1 MQFRLC
7 HDLTLHLKYVVFLA
21 GECSGYHILC
31 FSVFSIQLLL
41 FPGKLAGLS
50 LLRFL
55 GFILWIYILGK
66 EAQTEYSYKTFS
78 EGSKLK
84 YPYSYRQI
92 VSCLHAFLKI
102 LISEYR
108 WVSIRWLKLLFS
120 FLYSVVSG
128 YSLDFWDGWTSWNN
142 FLNF

>member
-1 MQFRLC
+1 MQFRLW

-21 GECSGYHILC
+21 GKCSGYHILC
-31 FSVFSIQLLL
+31 FSVFSVQLLL
-41 FPGKLAGLS
+41 FPAKLAGL
-50 LLRFL
+50 LWFL

-92 VSCLHAFLKI
+92 VSCLHTFLKI
-102 LISEYR
+102 LISEYS
-108 WVSIRWLKLLFS
+108 WVSIRWLKLF
-120 FLYSVVSG
+120 FPCLYSVVSG
-128 YSLDFWDGWTSWNN
+128 YSLDFWDVEPRGIIS
-142 FLNF
+142 